1 MAEAT
6 PSIKRVVSTALTSSI
21 QAFDRL
27 LVKHFANYAIIF
39 EEGDDVPELTA
50 ETKVPTQPV
59 VLDEAQGFQRYINSK
74 IAAAN
79 FVHEYEATGKLP
91 ISAL

>member
-1 MAEAT
+1 MFKVAEAT

-21 QAFDRL
+21 QAFDHL
-27 LVKHFANYAIIF
+27 LVKHFANHVIIF

-59 VLDEAQGFQRYINSK
+59 VLDEAQGF
-74 IAAAN
+74 
-79 FVHEYEATGKLP
+79 
-91 ISAL
+91 